1 MTQNYHVDSIRNKS
15 LYMKLGLL
23 KRMCS
28 DFNDSSALK
37 ILLLLLI
44 ILYKHFRKMFKI
56 KKMPHLL
63 CHMFLLKFLRKMKI

>member
-1 MTQNYHVDSIRNKS
+1 
-15 LYMKLGLL
+15 MKLGLL

-28 DFNDSSALK
+28 DFNDSSASK
-37 ILLLLLI
+37 ILLLLI
-44 ILYKHFRKMFKI
+44 ILYKHFTKMFKT